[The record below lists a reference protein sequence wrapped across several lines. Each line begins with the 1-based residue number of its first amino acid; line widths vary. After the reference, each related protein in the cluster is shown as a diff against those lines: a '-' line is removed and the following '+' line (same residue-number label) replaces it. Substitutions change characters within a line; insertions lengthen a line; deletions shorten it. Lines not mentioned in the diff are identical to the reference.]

1 MVPAIPAILTLGG
14 VLACISAPSK
24 PISWVSQAA
33 AATEEIPSLELVRIE
48 LDPPIRVPVTTAN
61 GRRAV
66 GPWVAMTVEG
76 LESEDGSR
84 VPWSDLA
91 AAERLRVGRRVVGS
105 SKTDSPL
112 RWGLLVVSL
121 RAIED
126 GPMAKRATEQL
137 ERQVG
142 EDWPRWDQA
151 VAEAV
156 SRRRGELEARA
167 RDLEE
172 KRLLRI
178 PPHLK
183 FDHPA
188 PWPTL
193 DADQW
198 KTLCDTQRD
207 AALAAVEGLEY
218 ASVATARTLVVGPGS
233 MDEQGAFGVKVD
245 QLQDDVVEFLGL
257 SPSLISWPARM
268 VVFRPADRRTAR
280 ILAANI
286 HRAAWPDDAESL
298 VIPSP
303 DGPIVIL
310 APIDDPAEADAE
322 LVRAVARGVLPYLE
336 TGRRLPSWLV
346 EGIAEASADHL
357 VPSLGIDRI
366 RRPRAHRALRGGRDP
381 VWITTL
387 SMDDP
392 AWGPDGLA
400 RDVAQVM
407 AIHLREHAPESIGTV
422 IRGIKAGGET
432 DTAFRAGVGMSL
444 PEWTADSLEWFH
456 FND

>member
-14 VLACISAPSK
+14 VLTCISAPSE
-24 PISWVSQAA
+24 PVSRVSQVA

-48 LDPPIRVPVTTAN
+48 LDPPVRVPLTTVD
-61 GRRAV
+61 GRRAA
-66 GPWVAMTVEG
+66 GPWVGMTVEG
-76 LESEDGSR
+76 LQAADGSG
-84 VPWSDLA
+84 VSWSDLA
-91 AAERLRVGRRVVGS
+91 AAERLRAGRRVVDGANP
-105 SKTDSPL
+105 DSRL

-121 RAIED
+121 RGIED
-126 GPMAKRATEQL
+126 GSMADRATEEL
-137 ERQVG
+137 KRRVG
-142 EDWPRWDQA
+142 EDWPRWDRA
-151 VAEAV
+151 ISEAV
-156 SRRRGELEARA
+156 LRRRADLEART
-167 RDLEE
+167 RNLEE

-183 FDHPA
+183 FDHPT
-188 PWPTL
+188 PWPKL
-193 DADQW
+193 DATQW
-198 KTLCDTQRD
+198 KTLCESQRH
-207 AALAAVEGLEY
+207 AALAAVDGLEY
-218 ASVATARTLVVGPGS
+218 ASVATGRTLVVGPGS

-257 SPSLISWPARM
+257 PPSLISWPARM
-268 VVFRPADRRTAR
+268 VVFRPADRQTAR
-280 ILAANI
+280 VLAANV
-286 HRAAWPDDAESL
+286 HRAAWPDDARSL

-310 APIDDPAEADAE
+310 PPIDDPAEADAE

-336 TGRRLPSWLV
+336 TGRRLPPWLV

-366 RRPRAHRALRGGRDP
+366 RRPRAHRPLRAGRDP
-381 VWITTL
+381 VWITML
-387 SMDDP
+387 PMDDP

-400 RDVAQVM
+400 RDVAHVM
-407 AIHLREHAPESIGTV
+407 AIHLREHAPESMGTV

-444 PEWTADSLEWFH
+444 PGWTADSLEWFH